1 MEDEFKEIAI
11 NMLHSNISEKI
22 QEKHLEINIPFLV
35 DILQKFFLDNGEKYL
50 MEYTTYSY
58 SSIIKFRNSSNKL
71 SCLYDELKA
80 NKIPIIKCINYF
92 DNDFYLKSL
101 INLKLNY

>member
-1 MEDEFKEIAI
+1 MNYEFEQIASE
-11 NMLHSNISEKI
+11 MLYSNICEKI
-22 QEKHLEINIPFLV
+22 QEKHIEINKTFLV

-50 MEYTTYSY
+50 MEYTIDSY

-71 SCLYDELKA
+71 LCLYHELKA
-80 NKIPIIKCINYF
+80 NNIPIIKCINYF
-92 DNDFYLKSL
+92 DDDFYLKSL